1 MEIYETQTLKKMF
14 FFLIIY
20 GCSGSLLL
28 CPSFSLV
35 AARGGLLLAR
45 EHRL

>member
-1 MEIYETQTLKKMF
+1 MEIYETQTLKKN

-28 CPSFSLV
+28 CSSFSLV
-35 AARGGLLLAR
+35 AARGGLLLAG